1 MIPKIS
7 AVSPENSAN
16 VSVDLRVISGF
27 ICSILMS
34 EHWHELS
41 VLKSVNTVLVLEGGC
56 TKQVRE
62 LVFLLSPY
70 FSTAKC

>member
-7 AVSPENSAN
+7 AVSAENSAN
-16 VSVDLRVISGF
+16 VTFDLRVISAF

-34 EHWHELS
+34 EHWHKLS
-41 VLKSVNTVLVLEGGC
+41 ILKSVNTVLVLEGGC

-62 LVFLLSPY
+62 LVFLLSRY
-70 FSTAKC
+70 FSATKC

>member
-7 AVSPENSAN
+7 AVSAENSAN

-27 ICSILMS
+27 ISSILMS

-41 VLKSVNTVLVLEGGC
+41 LLKSVNTVLVLEGGC

-62 LVFLLSPY
+62 LVFFIESL
-70 FSTAKC
+70 F